1 MAPDSGLLTTAGSV
15 SRERAANV
23 GIVGMHRAPLR
34 RVVDWSVYSLGA
46 CIVVFSLG
54 ALLWETL
61 GLFANLQ

>member
-1 MAPDSGLLTTAGSV
+1 MAPHSGLLTTAGSV

>member
-54 ALLWETL
+54 ARSWETL